1 MALLTFEYDKN
12 DFDVFMRLA
21 AALPVMTNQALGFVG
36 NESKKILKKELLLG
50 QALQYRDQDGS
61 PSTLSSDFKDKKG
74 RPKASYG
81 IRYGQYVTIR
91 SYPAN
96 FFTVSNT
103 VQRKREIWK
112 RLKMM
117 TSNQLA
123 SIIKEFDKKYLQ
135 DEITK
140 FTDSPRSR
148 QRF

>member
-1 MALLTFEYDKN
+1 MALLTFEYDKG

-36 NESKKILKKELLLG
+36 NESKKILKKELLSG
-50 QALQYRDQDGS
+50 QELDYKGF
-61 PSTLSSDFKDKKG
+61 TDKKG

-81 IRYGQYVTIR
+81 IKYGQYVTIR

-103 VQRKREIWK
+103 VQRKRDIWK

-117 TSNQLA
+117 TNNQLA

-135 DEITK
+135 DAITK
-140 FTDSPRSR
+140 FTDSPKSR